1 MKLNAPE
8 FELRPNLAKLG
19 IVPSKVLA
27 WDPVGRIRFKIVV
40 VVGGG
45 DINFARNYS
54 LVCAE
59 IFGNAARV
67 WFLKKG
73 GEGEIR
79 EKYARELYSS
89 RNE

>member
-1 MKLNAPE
+1 M
-8 FELRPNLAKLG
+8 
-19 IVPSKVLA
+19 
-27 WDPVGRIRFKIVV
+27 
-40 VVGGG
+40 VGGG